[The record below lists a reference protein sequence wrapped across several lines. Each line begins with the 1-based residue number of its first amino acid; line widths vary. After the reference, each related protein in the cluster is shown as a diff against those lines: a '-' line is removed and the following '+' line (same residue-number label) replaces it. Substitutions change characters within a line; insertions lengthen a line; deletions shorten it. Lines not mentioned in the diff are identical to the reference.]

1 MSSLTHA
8 DVDRIAALARLALT
22 AAERDLFTRQLAEI
36 LTYAEQIAAVS
47 TEGVAPTSH
56 VQFERT
62 TLRPDVERPSLSRE
76 DAFRNAPDAAPA
88 AALFRVPK
96 VIG

>member
-8 DVDRIAALARLALT
+8 DVDRIAVLARLALT
-22 AAERDLFTRQLAEI
+22 DEERELFTRQLAEI
-36 LTYAEQIAAVS
+36 LDYAEQIARVP
-47 TEGVAPTSH
+47 TDGVTPTSH

-62 TLRPDVERPSLSRE
+62 VLRPDVEQTSLTKAE
-76 DAFRNAPDAAPA
+76 AFRNAPDASLSAG
-88 AALFRVPK
+88 LFRVPK

>member
-1 MSSLTHA
+1 MSSLTYD

-22 AAERDLFTRQLAEI
+22 DRERELFARQLADI
-36 LTYAEQIAAVS
+36 LTYAEQIGRVS

-56 VQFERT
+56 VQFERSV
-62 TLRPDVERPSLSRE
+62 LRDDVVQPSLRRE
-76 DAFRNAPDAAPA
+76 DVFANAPDASPA
-88 AALFRVPK
+88 AGLFRVPK